1 VLGPCADDDPGLERW
16 YSIDLEDLAALTER
30 FGVEF
35 DPGGRPVYLL
45 GWHDFRAFPYL
56 VHGGY
61 ERFLLLDGTKKLA
74 RFGEPYPPLGH
85 HGEELFDRYVAEG
98 LLYKEVHIDSFDA
111 PVRREGG
118 EIIEGLREVYYTP
131 IGEEW
136 RVPAMRLLW
145 AATARCPWNVGFERL
160 EGMLFG
166 YEEWQ
171 IDWWICDARE
181 RGRSWADPNVGEEHS
196 HAIRCS

>member
-1 VLGPCADDDPGLERW
+1 MKRLEQV
-16 YSIDLEDLAALTER
+16 
-30 FGVEF
+30 F
-35 DPGGRPVYLL
+35 
-45 GWHDFRAFPYL
+45 
-56 VHGGY
+56 
-61 ERFLLLDGTKKLA
+61 
-74 RFGEPYPPLGH
+74 
-85 HGEELFDRYVAEG
+85 ELFDKSARGKKCKGMQGLIEEG
-98 LLYKEVHIDSFDA
+98 E
-111 PVRREGG
+111 

-131 IGEEW
+131 IGEDW

-145 AATARCPWNVGFERL
+145 AATAKYPWNEGFERL